1 MAALRLKGR
10 MPLSIEEIIYKHCG
24 GSLFPQPDYYEGR
37 GNNLRDLN
45 SSVLELVYKGIH
57 EEVGAPAA
65 KAFVNMV
72 KNLKNTNAKGFLE
85 ELYRLERKEWR
96 YTQPVMKVRAVAGEW
111 QAEEGAA
118 KIVTKAEKPA
128 VRRMTEVLNAFR
140 KNAPVVGHDKGVTER
155 FLADHKDEIEATGLS
170 GSYGGKPF

>member
-1 MAALRLKGR
+1 
-10 MPLSIEEIIYKHCG
+10 MPISAEEIIYKYCA

-45 SSVLELVYKGIH
+45 SSILELVYKGIS
-57 EEVGAPAA
+57 EELGASAA

-72 KNLKNTNAKGFLE
+72 KNMKNTNAKGFLDD
-85 ELYRLERKEWR
+85 LYRLERKEWR
-96 YTQPVMKVRAVAGEW
+96 YSQPVMKVRAVEGEW
-111 QAEEGAA
+111 QAGEGGA
-118 KIVTKAEKPA
+118 KIVSKADKPV

-155 FLADHKDEIEATGLS
+155 FLADHKSEIEATGLS
-170 GSYGGKPF
+170 ESYGGAPS